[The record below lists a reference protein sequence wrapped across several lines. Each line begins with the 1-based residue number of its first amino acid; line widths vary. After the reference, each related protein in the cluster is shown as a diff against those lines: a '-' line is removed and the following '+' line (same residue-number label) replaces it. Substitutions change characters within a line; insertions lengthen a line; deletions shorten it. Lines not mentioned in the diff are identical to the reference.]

1 MEFNDLKLGTII
13 KQNASYS
20 VVLGISDFPDYE
32 NRFAVKD
39 AYNYIP
45 IVVYRLVSFTL
56 PENLS
61 DNENALNAK
70 RQVINNLL
78 TVTMQEEIKA
88 DLMYTAYVVQ
98 VTKFDMKPRTKEI
111 QTWLLKNNLFHPSV
125 FDGIFDVEDRKK
137 RLKEII
143 AKRDN
148 YYKFLWTKL
157 SCYDKMDKSL
167 ERNFEKLKFGEVY
180 VSDGC
185 FCICMGVVGN
195 YFYCIERKGN
205 LKNEITSFVLT
216 CMPDEI
222 MFGCRKMSP
231 NLLYDTGV
239 NIMTYWWNKEN
250 YEWIKEREKWQ

>member
-13 KQNASYS
+13 EQNDSYS

-70 RQVINNLL
+70 RQIINNLL

-98 VTKFDMKPRTKEI
+98 VTKFDMKPRTK
-111 QTWLLKNNLFHPSV
+111 
-125 FDGIFDVEDRKK
+125 
-137 RLKEII
+137 
-143 AKRDN
+143 
-148 YYKFLWTKL
+148 
-157 SCYDKMDKSL
+157 
-167 ERNFEKLKFGEVY
+167 
-180 VSDGC
+180 
-185 FCICMGVVGN
+185 
-195 YFYCIERKGN
+195 
-205 LKNEITSFVLT
+205 
-216 CMPDEI
+216 
-222 MFGCRKMSP
+222 
-231 NLLYDTGV
+231 
-239 NIMTYWWNKEN
+239 
-250 YEWIKEREKWQ
+250 